1 MHKDTSVII
10 AAGGKGKRMGR
21 PKQLLKIAG
30 QEVLVRTILAIKK
43 VKRVKEIIVVTTPE
57 IFKIVSKRIKGLKFA
72 PAGQERIES
81 VKNGLKEVS
90 DDASLIAV
98 QDGAR
103 PLVNPSDMDAC
114 LKAAKRDKAAVLG
127 VFVKDTIKVV
137 KGNKIIKTL
146 KREELFAAQTPQC
159 YQSKILRQALKKY
172 GDEIL
177 ATDES
182 QLVER
187 LGISITAVTGD
198 YRNIKITTPED
209 LIIAGALCK
218 KKK

>member
-1 MHKDTSVII
+1 MKKDTSVII
-10 AAGGKGKRMGR
+10 AAGGKGRRMGR
-21 PKQLLKIAG
+21 SKQLLKIAG
-30 QEVLVRTILAIKK
+30 KEVLIRTILAVQK

-57 IFKIVSKRIKGLKFA
+57 TFRKVSQKIKGLKFA
-72 PAGQERIES
+72 PAGGERIES

-90 DDASLIAV
+90 EDISLIAV

-103 PLVNPSDMDAC
+103 PLVKPSDIEVC
-114 LKAAKRDKAAVLG
+114 LEAAQKDRAAVLG
-127 VFVKDTIKVV
+127 VFVKDTV
-137 KGNKIIKTL
+137 KRVKDGKIINTL
-146 KREELFAAQTPQC
+146 NREELFAAQTPQC
-159 YQSKILRQALKKY
+159 YRAEVLKRALKKF
-172 GDEIL
+172 GNEIF

-198 YRNIKITTPED
+198 YSNIKITTPED

>member
-1 MHKDTSVII
+1 MTKDTSVII
-10 AAGGKGKRMGR
+10 AAGGKGTRMGC
-21 PKQLLKIAG
+21 PKQLLKIDG
-30 QEVLVRTILAIKK
+30 KEVLVRTISTFKK

-57 IFKIVSKRIKGLKFA
+57 NFKVVSKKIKGLKFA
-72 PAGQERIES
+72 PAGSERIES

-90 DDASLIAV
+90 KDIKLIAV

-103 PLVNPSDMDAC
+103 PLVKTSDIEAC
-114 LKAAKRDKAAVLG
+114 LKAAQKNKAAVLG

-137 KGNKIIKTL
+137 KNGRIVKTL

-159 YQSKILRQALKKY
+159 YRAEILRNALKKY
-172 GDEIL
+172 GKEIL

-182 QLVER
+182 QLVEK
-187 LGISITAVTGD
+187 LGIAVSAVVGD
-198 YRNIKITTPED
+198 YKNIKITTPED

>member
-1 MHKDTSVII
+1 MRKDTSVII

-30 QEVLVRTILAIKK
+30 QEILVKTVLAFKK
-43 VKRVKEIIVVTTPE
+43 LKRVKEIIVVTTPE
-57 IFKIVSKRIKGLKFA
+57 TFKTVSKKIKGLKFA
-72 PAGQERIES
+72 PAGRERIES

-90 DDASLIAV
+90 GGINLIAV

-103 PLVNPSDMDAC
+103 PLVNPSDIEAC
-114 LKAAKRDKAAVLG
+114 LKAAQKDKAAVLG
-127 VFVKDTIKVV
+127 VFVKDTIKRV
-137 KGNKIIKTL
+137 KDGKIINTL

-159 YQSKILRQALKKY
+159 YRAEILKKALKKY

-182 QLVER
+182 QLVEK
-187 LGISITAVTGD
+187 LGITITAVTGD